1 MPPTGNDDLVPSSG
15 VAADERDLVRRA
27 LAGERAA
34 RRELADGLLGSIQR
48 EVALGLARAAG
59 ASGRDPRQ
67 ELRDLV
73 HDVLVSL
80 FEHDGRE
87 LRRWD
92 PARGR
97 SLDSFVRLVAR
108 RRVARILSQRRGNPF
123 ALRPVDPQDL
133 EHDDDTALVRRLEE
147 REQLDALLVALQARM
162 SERDHELFEL
172 LFVQQLD
179 PEEVAGQLDMTR
191 GAVNAWCYRTR
202 KLARRILSEASSR
215 ASSHEAGPT
224 MGENR

>member
-1 MPPTGNDDLVPSSG
+1 VGSHPDDEARVG
-15 VAADERDLVRRA
+15 RA
-27 LAGERAA
+27 LAGDHAA
-34 RRELADGLLGSIQR
+34 RRELTNALLDSIQR
-48 EVALGLARAAG
+48 EVAIALVRAAG

-73 HDVLVSL
+73 HDVLICL
-80 FEHDGRE
+80 WEHDGRE

-92 PARGR
+92 PTRGR

-108 RRVARILSQRRGNPF
+108 RRVARILSQRRGNPW

-133 EHDDDTALVRRLEE
+133 EHDDDTALVRRLEQ
-147 REQLDALLVALQARM
+147 REQLDALLVALHARM
-162 SERDHELFEL
+162 NDRDHELFEL

-179 PEEVAGQLDMTR
+179 PEAVAGQLEMTR

-202 KLARRILSEASSR
+202 KLARQLMSEGGASR
-215 ASSHEAGPT
+215 PSSHAPPTT
-224 MGENR
+224 MGGTSDGR

>member
-1 MPPTGNDDLVPSSG
+1 M
-15 VAADERDLVRRA
+15 
-27 LAGERAA
+27 
-34 RRELADGLLGSIQR
+34 LADGLLDSLQR
-48 EVALGLARAAG
+48 EVAISLARNVG

-67 ELRDLV
+67 EVRDLV

-108 RRVARILSQRRGNPF
+108 RRVARVLSQRRGNPW

-147 REQLDALLVALQARM
+147 RQQLDTLLMALQGRM
-162 SERDHELFEL
+162 NARDHDLFDL
-172 LFVQQLD
+172 LFVQQLE
-179 PEEVAGQLDMTR
+179 PEDVAARLEMTR

-202 KLARRILSEASSR
+202 KLARQLIDEGPSLASSKGT
-215 ASSHEAGPT
+215 AAA
-224 MGENR
+224 MGGMSDGR

>member
-1 MPPTGNDDLVPSSG
+1 MVPWARVAPANDED
-15 VAADERDLVRRA
+15 DEDMVRRA

-34 RRELADGLLGSIQR
+34 RRELADGLLDGIQR
-48 EVALGLARAAG
+48 EVAFCLARAAG

-67 ELRDLV
+67 EQRDLV

-92 PARGR
+92 PTRGR

-108 RRVARILSQRRGNPF
+108 RRVARIMSQRRGNPF
-123 ALRPVDPQDL
+123 AMQPVDPQDL
-133 EHDDDTALVRRLEE
+133 DHDDDTALVRRLED
-147 REQLDALLVALQARM
+147 REQLDALLVALLARM

-202 KLARRILSEASSR
+202 KLARQILSEASSG
-215 ASSHEAGPT
+215 ASSRAGAPT
-224 MGENR
+224 MGGMSDDR

>member
-1 MPPTGNDDLVPSSG
+1 VASPADD
-15 VAADERDLVRRA
+15 EDLVRRA

-34 RRELADGLLGSIQR
+34 RRELADSLLDSIQR
-48 EVALGLARAAG
+48 EVVISLVRVAG

-67 ELRDLV
+67 EVRDLV

-80 FEHDGRE
+80 WEHDGRE

-92 PARGR
+92 PERGR

-108 RRVARILSQRRGNPF
+108 RRVARILSQGRGNPW
-123 ALRPVDPQDL
+123 ALQSVDAPGI
-133 EHDDDTALVRRLEE
+133 EHDPALVRRLEQ
-147 REQLDALLVALQARM
+147 REQLDALLVALHARM

-172 LFVQQLD
+172 LFVQQVD
-179 PEEVAGQLDMTR
+179 PEAVAGQLGMTR

-202 KLARRILSEASSR
+202 KLARQLAGDGASPSSSSEGAP
-215 ASSHEAGPT
+215 A
-224 MGENR
+224 MGGISNGR